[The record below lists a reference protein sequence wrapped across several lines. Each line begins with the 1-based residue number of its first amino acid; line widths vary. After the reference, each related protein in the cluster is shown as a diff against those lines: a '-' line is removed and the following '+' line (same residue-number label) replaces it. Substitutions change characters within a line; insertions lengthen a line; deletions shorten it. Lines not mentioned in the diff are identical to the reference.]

1 MRTFPLLVA
10 AALALAASAEAK
22 LLTQTLE
29 YREGDTVMEG
39 YLAYDDEVQGKRP
52 GVLVVHE
59 WYGLNDFA
67 RQRAEDLARLGFVAF
82 AADIY
87 GKGVRA
93 ESAEQAGKLAAQ
105 YKADRKL
112 LRERAGAALEVLR
125 KHELVD
131 ARRLGAIGFCF
142 GGTTVLE
149 LARSGAKLGGVVSF
163 HGGLDT
169 PTPEDAK
176 NVKAKVLVLHGG
188 DDPFVPPEQVQAF
201 WDEMRKARVD
211 YQLVVY
217 GGAVHS
223 FTNPAAGSDPSKGA
237 AFDRR
242 AMVRAWDAM
251 KAFFDEVFREALP

>member
-1 MRTFPLLVA
+1 MRYWIVLA
-10 AALALAASAEAK
+10 AALAAGAAEAK
-22 LLTQTLE
+22 LLTQTVE
-29 YREGDTVMEG
+29 YREGEVVLEG

-67 RQRAEDLARLGFVAF
+67 RGKADALAQIGYVAF

-93 ESAEQAGKLAAQ
+93 RDGQEAAKLAGQ

-112 LRERAGAALEVLR
+112 LRERAAAALEVLR

-131 ARRLGAIGFCF
+131 ARHLAAIGFCF

-149 LARSGAKLGGVVSF
+149 LARSGARLNGVVSF

-169 PTPEDAK
+169 PKPEDAK
-176 NVKAKVLVLHGG
+176 EIKAKVLVLHGG
-188 DDPFVPPEQVQAF
+188 DDPYVPPKDVQAL
-201 WDEMRKARVD
+201 WDEMAKARVD
-211 YQLVVY
+211 YQVVVY

-223 FTNPAAGSDPSKGA
+223 FTNPAAGNDPSKGA
-237 AFDRR
+237 AYDETAARR
-242 AMVRAWDAM
+242 SWEAMRV
-251 KAFFDEVFREALP
+251 FFAELFR